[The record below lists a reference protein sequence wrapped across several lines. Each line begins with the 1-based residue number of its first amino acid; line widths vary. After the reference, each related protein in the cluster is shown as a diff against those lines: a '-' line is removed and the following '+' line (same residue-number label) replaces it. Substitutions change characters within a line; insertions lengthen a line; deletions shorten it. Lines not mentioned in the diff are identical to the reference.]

1 MFKNKTHLVKTVPVK
16 TKEIT
21 ANSLHDAALLI
32 VEICVLIQY
41 LARKKSRWELLMKR
55 VKRLQT
61 ILESAKSI
69 YLAPL
74 TLKNYLQTLGE
85 IQDYLKYKKWYNG
98 DRTAEFDI
106 TLSQLHE
113 EFELEFLTNSLTG
126 FDSK

>member
-1 MFKNKTHLVKTVPVK
+1 
-16 TKEIT
+16 
-21 ANSLHDAALLI
+21 
-32 VEICVLIQY
+32 
-41 LARKKSRWELLMKR
+41 
-55 VKRLQT
+55 KRLQT

-113 EFELEFLTNSLTG
+113 EFELEFLTNSLT
-126 FDSK
+126 